1 MSRYV
6 QHNRS
11 SNAVNLSAEMWHR
24 TEKRALLGK
33 SGLSD
38 RLIDSIPGDS
48 IHRGPIVLAIS
59 IRSIPYNLLLSHW
72 LQEAQLLLGQPT
84 VRCYF

>member
-1 MSRYV
+1 MCNITGPATPLIYP
-6 QHNRS
+6 
-11 SNAVNLSAEMWHR
+11 AEMWHR

-59 IRSIPYNLLLSHW
+59 IRSIPYNLLLSH
-72 LQEAQLLLGQPT
+72 
-84 VRCYF
+84 